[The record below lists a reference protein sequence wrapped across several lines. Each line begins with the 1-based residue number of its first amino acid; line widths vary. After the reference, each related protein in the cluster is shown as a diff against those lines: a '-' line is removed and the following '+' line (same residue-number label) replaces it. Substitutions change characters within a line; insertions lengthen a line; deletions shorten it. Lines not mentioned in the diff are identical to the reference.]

1 MHEQTLCIYT
11 ALSLALIAS
20 GCTSTTP
27 RIDSQFGDAARIAIA
42 QQTINPD
49 AGKNPAADKGMDGK
63 AALEVMDR
71 YQKSFRTPP
80 PQSSVFTIGV
90 SGGGGQ

>member
-1 MHEQTLCIYT
+1 M
-11 ALSLALIAS
+11 
-20 GCTSTTP
+20 TP
-27 RIDSQFGDAARIAIA
+27 RMDSHFGDSVRIANA

-49 AGKNPAADKGMDGK
+49 AAKNSNAPNGLDGK
-63 AALEVMDR
+63 SGLEIMDR

-90 SGGGGQ
+90 GSGQ